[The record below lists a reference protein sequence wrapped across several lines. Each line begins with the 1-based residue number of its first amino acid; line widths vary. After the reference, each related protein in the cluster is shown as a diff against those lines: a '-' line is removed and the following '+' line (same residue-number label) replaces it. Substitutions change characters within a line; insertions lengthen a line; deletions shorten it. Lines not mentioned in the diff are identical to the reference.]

1 MGNLFKEEGVDS
13 SKSPEIH
20 QGGQAAAVS
29 SLSIAKKSN
38 QINFDELLVESD
50 SLKSDEDSFHAPK
63 GKDAASN

>member
-29 SLSIAKKSN
+29 SLSIAKKSS
-38 QINFDELLVESD
+38 QINFDELLVEND
-50 SLKSDEDSFHAPK
+50 SL
-63 GKDAASN
+63 